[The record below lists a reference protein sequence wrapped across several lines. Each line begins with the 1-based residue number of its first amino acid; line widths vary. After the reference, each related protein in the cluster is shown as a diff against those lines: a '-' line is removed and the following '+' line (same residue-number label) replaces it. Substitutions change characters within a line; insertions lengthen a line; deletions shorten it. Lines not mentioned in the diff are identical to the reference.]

1 MFQLQDNF
9 ANDPVFAQFLNCI
22 EDLEDT
28 AEKTLQMLANLKEG
42 EAEEGSEHDPDNTI
56 SVLNSKITSAE
67 DGLFSQID
75 RLTQSVGELE
85 YEVKNLSVV
94 VVLLP
99 LYTVEKTESHEY
111 CLLCFVHPSSPDCKG
126 CA

>member
-1 MFQLQDNF
+1 
-9 ANDPVFAQFLNCI
+9 
-22 EDLEDT
+22 
-28 AEKTLQMLANLKEG
+28 MLANLKEG

-85 YEVKNLSVV
+85 YEVSEKFVCRSCSSS
-94 VVLLP
+94 
-99 LYTVEKTESHEY
+99 TVY
-111 CLLCFVHPSSPDCKG
+111 CGENRVS
-126 CA
+126 